1 MSVKD
6 MKQRTVQTHDF
17 SMIPRA
23 DIPRSSFPILKGWK
37 APFSAAYLVPIFVEE
52 ALPGDAWNVGC
63 TVVARTATPIVPIM
77 DNWHL
82 ETFFFFVPNRLVW
95 TNWYKFMGEQV
106 SPGDSI
112 SFSIPQVVSA
122 VGGFTVASLQDYMGL
137 PTAGQI
143 GGGATLSVNV
153 LPMRAYNLIYNQ
165 WFRDEN
171 LQNYVGPGMPSGDGP
186 DAIGSYQLQKRG
198 KRHDYFTS
206 CLPWPQKGTATPL
219 IVTGQAIV
227 KTNAT
232 NLFTGPQT
240 ALKMLGAVAGAALTS
255 GHLLGMNTAA
265 NVGTFSTPASGGIAN
280 EAYPSNLYADLS
292 TATQSTINQ
301 LRQSFQIQKLLERD
315 ARGGTRYKEIILSHF
330 GVLSPD
336 ARLDRPEYI
345 GGGHVPVLVSAIP
358 QTSATGLTGG
368 TTPAGSLA
376 ATGSAQGR
384 NGFSYSATE
393 HGYII
398 GLANV
403 RADLT
408 YSQGLRRHWSRLT
421 RYDYYFPAF
430 AALGE
435 QAVLS
440 KEIYC
445 DGGANDNDVFGYQER
460 WAEYRMLPSE
470 IRGIFAPRAAG
481 NIAYWNST
489 QNFAARPTLNTTFIT
504 DDTNTVMQRNFSA
517 GAASEGQQF
526 LCDILFTGKM
536 VRPLP
541 KYSVPGLIDHF

>member
-6 MKQRTVQTHDF
+6 MKQRSVQTHDF

-23 DIPRSSFPILKGWK
+23 DIPRSSFRILKGWK
-37 APFSAAYLVPIFVEE
+37 GAFSAAYLVPIFAEE
-52 ALPGDAWNVGC
+52 VLPGDMWNVGC
-63 TVVARTATPIVPIM
+63 TIVARTATPIVPIM
-77 DNWHL
+77 DNWHM
-82 ETFFFFVPNRLVW
+82 ETFFFFVPNRLTW
-95 TNWYKFMGEQV
+95 ANWYKFMGEQN

-112 SFSIPQVVSA
+112 SFSIPQCVTPAGGYA
-122 VGGFTVASLQDYMGL
+122 VGSLQDYFGL
-137 PTAGQI
+137 PIAGQV
-143 GGGATLSVNV
+143 GGGNTVSHNN
-153 LPMRAYNLIYNQ
+153 LPLRAYMQIYQQ

-171 LQNYVGPGMPSGDGP
+171 LQNTATVNVGDGP
-186 DAIGSYQLQKRG
+186 DSAANYTLLKRG
-198 KRHDYFTS
+198 KRHDQFTS

-219 IVTGQAIV
+219 LISGQATV
-227 KTNAT
+227 KTNST
-232 NLFTGPQT
+232 NLFTGAQT
-240 ALKMLGAVAGAALTS
+240 AMKMLGAASGAALS
-255 GHLLGMNTAA
+255 ANNVLGMVTAA
-265 NVGTFSTPASGGIAN
+265 NAGTFGTPATGGVTN

-292 TATQSTINQ
+292 TATANTINQ
-301 LRQSFQIQKLLERD
+301 LRQAFQIQKLLERD

-345 GGGHVPVLVSAIP
+345 GGGHTPINVSAIP

-368 TTPAGSLA
+368 TTPAGTLA

-384 NGFSYSATE
+384 NGFTYSATE

-408 YSQGLRRHWSRLT
+408 YSQGLRKHWSRLT
-421 RYDYYFPAF
+421 RYDYYFPVF

-440 KEIYC
+440 KELYC

-460 WAEYRMLPSE
+460 WYEYRMLPSE
-470 IRGIFAPRAAG
+470 ITGIFRPRAAG
-481 NIAYWNST
+481 NIAYWHSS
-489 QNFAARPTLNTTFIT
+489 QNFTARPTLNNTFIT
-504 DDTNTVMQRNFSA
+504 DDTNTVQQRNFSA
-517 GAASEGQQF
+517 GASSEGQQY
-526 LCDILFTGKM
+526 LVDILYTGKM